1 MSELFRVQV
10 DGNQFDR
17 LARPTQPLAGV
28 TELIWNAPG
37 AAAELVAVAIGRT
50 ELDGVDVRQ
59 VTDDAGT
66 R

>member
-1 MSELFRVQV
+1 MSERFGVQV
-10 DGNQFDR
+10 DGDQFDR
-17 LARPTQPLAGV
+17 LARPTQPLAGA
-28 TELIWNAPG
+28 TELIWNALG
-37 AAAELVAVAIGRT
+37 AAAKLVTVAIGRT